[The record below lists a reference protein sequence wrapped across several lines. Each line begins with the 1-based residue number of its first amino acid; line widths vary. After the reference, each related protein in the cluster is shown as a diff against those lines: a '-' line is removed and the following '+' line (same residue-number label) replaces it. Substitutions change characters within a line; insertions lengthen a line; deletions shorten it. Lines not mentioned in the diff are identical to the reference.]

1 VGEEGVDAG
10 VKARS
15 GASLDVIPSRCGGS
29 DRAVSRRPRPA
40 VLCVHAAERAHELGT
55 TRGVQAGERRAPGP
69 LDRGRAREHG
79 RAGAMAGWAGLRL
92 WAESE
97 APAH

>member
-1 VGEEGVDAG
+1 VGAW

-29 DRAVSRRPRPA
+29 DRAVNHRPRPP
-40 VLCVHAAERAHELGT
+40 VRRVHAAERAHGLGT

-69 LDRGRAREHG
+69 LDHGRARECG

>member
-1 VGEEGVDAG
+1 MGEEGVGAG
-10 VKARS
+10 VKVRS
-15 GASLDVIPSRCGGS
+15 GASLDVISSRCGGS
-29 DRAVSRRPRPA
+29 DRAVSHRPRPP
-40 VLCVHAAERAHELGT
+40 VWRVHAAERAHGLGT

-69 LDRGRAREHG
+69 LERG